1 MTIKVII
8 KRFMDDEV
16 ITVNEVV
23 SVEICDQYLTL
34 FNKRGLILGQFKKEY
49 VIGHYLTKGGK

>member
-1 MTIKVII
+1 MSINVII

-23 SVEICDQYLTL
+23 NVEICDQYLTL
-34 FNKRGLILGQFKKEY
+34 LNKRGLILGQFKKEH

>member
-1 MTIKVII
+1 MSINVII
-8 KRFMDDEV
+8 KRFMEDEV
-16 ITVNEVV
+16 IAINDVV

-49 VIGHYLTKGGK
+49 VIGHYLI